1 MGRTTK
7 PPPLPARAPIAP
19 VPAKT
24 DVLPAQ
30 MDPAEE
36 ISEVTKNLEAP
47 DAGQLVEKMLELVAS
62 EAEALLSGEDREGRL
77 ADLNVRTALATW
89 DGLHEQDEEEPRLR
103 GQCAHV
109 EVAHWLTRSRA
120 PGGGPRRSGVY
131 ARRPRKATP
140 PRGRLSA
147 ARSGGW

>member
-1 MGRTTK
+1 MGEPPPMGRSIK
-7 PPPLPARAPIAP
+7 PPPLPARAPIGH

-47 DAGQLVEKMLELVAS
+47 DAGQLVEKLLELVAS
-62 EAEALLSGEDREGRL
+62 EAESLLSADSEGRL

-89 DGLHEQDEEEPRLR
+89 DGLHEQDEAMRYLELAESHPLAARLR
-103 GQCAHV
+103 LA
-109 EVAHWLTRSRA
+109 AAL
-120 PGGGPRRSGVY
+120 GG
-131 ARRPRKATP
+131 A
-140 PRGRLSA
+140 
-147 ARSGGW
+147 